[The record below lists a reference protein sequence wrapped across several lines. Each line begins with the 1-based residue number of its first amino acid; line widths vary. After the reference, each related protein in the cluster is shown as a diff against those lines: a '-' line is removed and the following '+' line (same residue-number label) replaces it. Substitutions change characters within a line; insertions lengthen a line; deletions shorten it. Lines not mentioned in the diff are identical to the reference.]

1 LIGPGSCQIQDAW
14 AEAALVVNVSP
25 GFDIELHYSCV
36 WSRLP
41 SRSGESL
48 DLVDRSCVVPIY
60 KPDLCSEMHP
70 GQIEVDSTGDKI
82 VVFHFNPVFVAA
94 ALIQ

>member
-25 GFDIELHYSCV
+25 GYDIELHYSCV

-48 DLVDRSCVVPIY
+48 DLVDRRCVVPIY
-60 KPDLCSEMHP
+60 KPGLCSKMHP
-70 GQIEVDSTGDKI
+70 GDIEVDLTGDKI
-82 VVFHFNPVFVAA
+82 LVVHFNPMFVGAVC
-94 ALIQ
+94 I